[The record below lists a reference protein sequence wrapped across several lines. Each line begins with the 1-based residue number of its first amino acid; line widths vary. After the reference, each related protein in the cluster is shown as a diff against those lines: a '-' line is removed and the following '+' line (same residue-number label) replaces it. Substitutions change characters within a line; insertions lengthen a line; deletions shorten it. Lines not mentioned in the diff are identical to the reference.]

1 MSAVKRLVSGG
12 MSVNKALKYCGVS
25 RQAYYYKK
33 RPVERGIDAA
43 VAKAVVRIASDRPT
57 FGTRMLAYTATY
69 EMRRPVNRKQVKRIC
84 KILDIKGPKLTKKQ
98 AIRAAK
104 AKKPQ
109 FVPTAPH
116 QLFEADITYIHCGA
130 DGWCYSFNVVDVF
143 SRKWLSFVFSPEAKS
158 ESAVQSVLAAV
169 EGLAPEQIRAIRL
182 RCDNGPQYTSGEF
195 RKAMGILGITV
206 EHIWVSTPQQ
216 NGHVESFHNT
226 LKRDYVHTR
235 DFEGYQEAEA
245 WLAEAHKDYN
255 ANRVHTSIG
264 RVPPDEFL
272 RLWKRDSREEDET
285 Q

>member
-1 MSAVKRLVSGG
+1 MNAVKRLVSGG
-12 MSVNKALKYCGVS
+12 MSLTRALKHCGVS

-33 RPVERGIDAA
+33 RPVSRGIDIA
-43 VAKAVVRIASDRPT
+43 VAKAVSRIASDRPT
-57 FGTRMLAYTATY
+57 YGSRMLADTAAY
-69 EMRRPVNRKQVKRIC
+69 EMHRPVNRKKVRRIC
-84 KILDIKGPKLTKKQ
+84 QILGINGPKQTKKE

-109 FVPTAPH
+109 FFPTAPL
-116 QLFEADITYIHCGA
+116 QLLEADITYIHCGA
-130 DGWCYSFNVVDVF
+130 DGWCYCFNVVDVF

-169 EGLAPEQIRAIRL
+169 KGLTPEQIRRIRL
-182 RCDNGPQYTSGEF
+182 RCDNGPQYTSAEF
-195 RKAMGILGITV
+195 RKAMAILGITV

-235 DFEGYQEAEA
+235 DFESFQEADA
-245 WLAEAHKDYN
+245 WLVEARRDYN
-255 ANRVHTSIG
+255 ANRVHSSIG

-272 RLWKRDSREEDET
+272 RLWERNNKEGDGA